1 MTLSRFSQKILEIK
15 CHVIRD
21 TPYEKIGRFGRRS
34 HRVILAAVG
43 ALLIAFAARAATPP
57 PNIVYILADDLGIG
71 DVSCY
76 NAQSAW
82 RTPHLD
88 RLARGGLRFTDAHSA
103 SSLCTPARYALL
115 TGRYAWRGRLKQGVL
130 QGYHPPLI
138 EAHRPTVASFLR
150 EHGYTTAV
158 FGKWHLGLDWTRT
171 GTQLENVDFSQPFAN
186 GPLAYG
192 FDRFFGISASLDMP
206 PYVWL
211 ANDRATA
218 VPTATIADSP
228 VPKLWRGGPIG
239 PDFKMEDVQPRLI
252 EKSLA
257 FFAERAAAR
266 DGKPFFLYLPLAAP
280 HTPILPTRE
289 FAGKTHTTSYGDFVT
304 QVDAD
309 VGRILA
315 ALEKHG
321 LAKNTLIIFT
331 SDNGFAPAANVPAHA
346 KFKHDPSAGFRGYK
360 SDLFEGGHRV
370 PFIAHW
376 PATIKAG
383 TTTHA
388 LVAQLDLFATCA
400 EILNTQIAATAAEDS
415 ISFLPLLRGGG
426 AMPSGP
432 GVSPVTA
439 PVRTSLVSH
448 SAEGRFAIR
457 DGRWKLLLWPGSG
470 GWSSPTPAPSQ
481 WLQTP
486 RTDLASLP
494 PFQLYDLTADPAET
508 TNVASAHPEIVQR
521 LGRLLRADIERGRST
536 PGTPQ
541 PATVGTDWPQ
551 TAWLKDFP

>member
-1 MTLSRFSQKILEIK
+1 MIRTL
-15 CHVIRD
+15 
-21 TPYEKIGRFGRRS
+21 
-34 HRVILAAVG
+34 LAALV
-43 ALLIAFAARAATPP
+43 FAAAAGAATPP

-76 NAQSAW
+76 NPRSAW
-82 RTPHLD
+82 QTPHLD
-88 RLARGGLRFTDAHSA
+88 RLARDGLRFTDAHSA
-103 SSLCTPARYALL
+103 SSLCTPSRYALL

-138 EAHRPTVASFLR
+138 EAGRPTVASFLR
-150 EHGYTTAV
+150 AHGYTTAV

-171 GTQLENVDFSQPFAN
+171 GPQLENVDFAQPFVH
-186 GPLAYG
+186 GPLSHG

-218 VPTATIADSP
+218 IPTAKIADSP

-252 EKSLA
+252 EKSIA

-266 DGKPFFLYLPLAAP
+266 DAKPFFLYLPLAAP
-280 HTPILPTRE
+280 HTPVLPTRE
-289 FAGKTHTTSYGDFVT
+289 FEGKTSTTSYGDFVT

-309 VGRILA
+309 VGRLLA

-321 LAKNTLIIFT
+321 LAKNTLLIFT
-331 SDNGFAPAANVPAHA
+331 SDNGFAPAADVPAHA
-346 KFKHDPSAGFRGYK
+346 KFNHDPSAGYRGYK

-376 PATIKAG
+376 PAIIKAG
-383 TTTHA
+383 TTTSA
-388 LVAQLDLFATCA
+388 LVEQLDLFATCA
-400 EILNTQIAATAAEDS
+400 EILNAPLPATTAEDS
-415 ISFLPLLRGGG
+415 MSFLPLLRGEKSLSS
-426 AMPSGP
+426 A
-432 GVSPVTA
+432 
-439 PVRTSLVSH
+439 RTTLVAH
-448 SAEGRFAIR
+448 SAEGRFSIR
-457 DGRWKLLLWPGSG
+457 DGHWKLLLWPGSG

-481 WLQTP
+481 WLKTHA
-486 RTDLASLP
+486 TDLAMLP

-508 TNVASAHPEIVQR
+508 NNVAAAHPDIVQR
-521 LGRLLRADIERGRST
+521 LGRLLRIDLERGRST
-536 PGTPQ
+536 PGTAQ
-541 PATVGTDWPQ
+541 PTTIGPEWPQ
-551 TAWLKDFP
+551 VTWIKSFNP